1 MRCGFDL
8 ARGVVVSEGLNALK
22 DEDIQKLVKLI
33 ESLESSPFDYLQLQV
48 GDVKVTIG
56 KGAVPMSASAA
67 SAHSGGIPAGAM
79 PAGAAP
85 GAGASDASA
94 YAAPTLA
101 RVAVA
106 SHVPAHAPPGV
117 ASAAASSPSSSPAT
131 ATAAGKR
138 STAALGGAASAGTI
152 EIKAQIMGMFYAQ
165 PEPGAPPFVAL
176 GAEVK
181 ADTTVCLIEVMKTF
195 NAMTAGVKGVITE
208 ICAENA
214 QLVEYGQ
221 VLFRVRPS

>member
-1 MRCGFDL
+1 
-8 ARGVVVSEGLNALK
+8 VSEGLSALQ
-22 DEDIQKLVKLI
+22 DEDIQRLVRLI
-33 ESLESSPFDYLQLQV
+33 ESLDSSTFDYLQLQV

-56 KGAVPMSASAA
+56 KGAVPMSA
-67 SAHSGGIPAGAM
+67 PAVVA
-79 PAGAAP
+79 PDAPSYAPPPNPP
-85 GAGASDASA
+85 GAQPSPV
-94 YAAPTLA
+94 PTT
-101 RVAVA
+101 
-106 SHVPAHAPPGV
+106 P
-117 ASAAASSPSSSPAT
+117 
-131 ATAAGKR
+131 AGKR
-138 STAALGGAASAGTI
+138 AAGTAPAGTI

-165 PEPGAPPFVAL
+165 PEPGAPPFVSL

-181 ADTTVCLIEVMKTF
+181 EDTTVCLVEVMKTF